1 MSRTVIYPDLTKR
14 IAWDKARQNG
24 CIDDYTFSVSE
35 SVWTWKMDYDN
46 VEQYYN
52 DIINALKKAATETL
66 PTVSFKK
73 TFKALLEF

>member
-1 MSRTVIYPDLTKR
+1 
-14 IAWDKARQNG
+14 
-24 CIDDYTFSVSE
+24 
-35 SVWTWKMDYDN
+35 MDYDN

-52 DIINALKKAATETL
+52 DIINVLKKAATETL